1 MTVTTKFTYKDLPMT
16 GLTGIG
22 GDGGGS
28 GWELDNRL
36 DLLIEAVGTSAPHE
50 SLELNVNLAD
60 LNIVKG
66 RNDTFVVTH
75 NAINNTVL
83 TLQKVERLVCAD
95 KAKAFDVNGEAG
107 EVYALLSAGLGQSD
121 VTQEL
126 LGVGLWLKDQGKTD
140 TELAQILLD
149 SALYKQDALGTSNE
163 TFVKHVYKNVIGET
177 ISLADLALFT
187 SWLDNK
193 SMTQAELL
201 DTASNLEL
209 FRDADHINLVGLAST
224 GITYEVFGV

>member
-1 MTVTTKFTYKDLPMT
+1 
-16 GLTGIG
+16 
-22 GDGGGS
+22 
-28 GWELDNRL
+28 
-36 DLLIEAVGTSAPHE
+36 
-50 SLELNVNLAD
+50 
-60 LNIVKG
+60 
-66 RNDTFVVTH
+66 
-75 NAINNTVL
+75 L

-126 LGVGLWLKDQGKTD
+126 LGVGLWLKDQGKAD

-163 TFVKHVYKNVIGET
+163 TFVKHVYKNVTGET
-177 ISLADLALFT
+177 ISLTDLALFT

-193 SMTQAELL
+193 SMTQAQLL
-201 DTASNLEL
+201 ETASNLEL
-209 FRDADHINLVGLAST
+209 FRDADHINLVGLTTT
-224 GITYEVFGV
+224 GITYEVFGG